1 LLLNVS
7 LLEMPIES
15 LDGHLRI
22 EVARN
27 RAIVRRR
34 GQGRVASLSVRSTR
48 LLTVE
53 EAQNMLKSGINGR
66 DWLVIFERASPP
78 ARDLL
83 RKAHI
88 SYATPDGEVFL
99 MLPSLLVD
107 LPGRRSR
114 TKRPSALVSGD
125 PGIAPFTRRAAR
137 VARWLLLHAEA
148 TPTITELARQTQ
160 LSRPF
165 TSQVA
170 KALSERA
177 LVELGPEL
185 TDGRVRRIRLE
196 HPGALAVAWG
206 DEWRRRRHRELTWDI
221 GTGTIQDTVA
231 AWRSA
236 SVHAGPRPWAVGG
249 LAGAQFLVRAA
260 EPADVLIWVNEDDL
274 LTWQDLLLAQQ
285 VPRGRALLRVA
296 VAPDPW
302 ALGLSWIDSGISIA
316 DPAQLY
322 LDCYSEGERALE
334 GAAAVRGKLGW

>member
-1 LLLNVS
+1 V
-7 LLEMPIES
+7 PIEG
-15 LDGHLRI
+15 LEDQLRI
-22 EVARN
+22 DVVRN

-34 GQGRVASLSVRSTR
+34 GQGQVASLSVRSTR

-53 EAQNMLKSGINGR
+53 EAQHMLKSGVNGR
-66 DWLVIFERASPP
+66 EWLVIFERASPS

-99 MLPSLLVD
+99 MLPGLLVD
-107 LPGRRSR
+107 LPGRRSKPER
-114 TKRPSALVSGD
+114 QIRPVSSD
-125 PGIAPFTRRAAR
+125 QKVAPFARRAAR
-137 VARWLLLHAEA
+137 VARWLLLHADA
-148 TPTITELARQTQ
+148 TPTVTELAKQTQ

-177 LVELGPEL
+177 LVELEPEP

-196 HPGALAVAWG
+196 HPGALAEAWG
-206 DEWRRRRHRELTWDI
+206 DEWRRRRRRELTWDI
-221 GTGTIQDTVA
+221 GTGTIDDTVA

-249 LAGAQFLVRAA
+249 LAGTQYLVRTA

-274 LTWQDLLLAQQ
+274 LAWQELLLAQQ
-285 VPRGRALLRVA
+285 VPRGRALLRVG

-302 ALGLSWIDSGISIA
+302 AFGLNWIDRGISIA
-316 DPAQLY
+316 DAVQLY
-322 LDCYSEGERALE
+322 LDCSSDGERALE